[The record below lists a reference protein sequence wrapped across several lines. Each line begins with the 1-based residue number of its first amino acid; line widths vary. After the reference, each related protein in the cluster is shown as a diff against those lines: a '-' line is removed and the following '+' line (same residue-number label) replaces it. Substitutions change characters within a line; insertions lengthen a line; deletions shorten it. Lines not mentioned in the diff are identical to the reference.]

1 MVVNASKFQAILFGL
16 NSKEDIVLEVGGC
29 SIDVANSVTLLGVTI
44 DSELKFNKHVLQICQ
59 KANNKISAFSRISKY
74 LDEKQS
80 LLLYNSFII
89 SQFNYCSLIWM
100 FCGKAANK
108 ELNRS
113 HKRAL
118 RILRNDYSSP
128 FEELLRKSN
137 ECTIHIKNLKKLM
150 LEVYKC
156 LKNENPSF
164 MWNMFHEKSIQYN
177 LRSKN
182 LLMLPQTNTIKYGND
197 SIVFRGSILWNY
209 LPNEIKSQASVCTF
223 KKCIKSWSGGD
234 CNCKICK

>member
-1 MVVNASKFQAILFGL
+1 MFFPP
-16 NSKEDIVLEVGGC
+16 
-29 SIDVANSVTLLGVTI
+29 
-44 DSELKFNKHVLQICQ
+44 
-59 KANNKISAFSRISKY
+59 
-74 LDEKQS
+74 
-80 LLLYNSFII
+80 LYNHCKAFLKSQSPINEI
-89 SQFNYCSLIWM
+89 SE
-100 FCGKAANK
+100 K
-108 ELNRS
+108 
-113 HKRAL
+113 
-118 RILRNDYSSP
+118 
-128 FEELLRKSN
+128 LLRKSN

-164 MWNMFHEKSIQYN
+164 MWNMFHENSIQYN

-182 LLMLPQTNTIKYGND
+182 LLMLPQTNTIKYRND